1 MVETSGEW
9 REERFYVLRTL
20 DRLEGELKEKTKEI
34 AKQEDRDEKR
44 RLDMNEAHAR
54 IRGLQSAAKTARLKS
69 WAATGAASFLG
80 VVVIELMRF
89 ILK

>member
-20 DRLEGELKEKTKEI
+20 DRLEGELKEKTEQL
-34 AKQEDRDEKR
+34 AVHRDREEKSKDD
-44 RLDMNEAHAR
+44 LNVAHTRIRTLQAAAR
-54 IRGLQSAAKTARLKS
+54 IAWWKLWAPVIGVILLELLK
-69 WAATGAASFLG
+69 
-80 VVVIELMRF
+80 F